1 LAGPHGLVHD
11 NASILK
17 IAAEFYKELFKKESR
32 GDVSLNEDFWEK
44 SDMVNEIEREALVAS
59 FTKSEIKEVVFGCYP
74 EGSPGPDGLPFIFY
88 QKFWDIVKPDIINM
102 VKAFHAGK
110 LDLFRINFANITLI
124 PKTDNASDM
133 KNYRPISLL
142 NCSFK
147 IFGKLLTNRLEGLC
161 QRLIARE
168 QSTFIRGD
176 IFLKVL
182 WLLMRWFIVFISKKT
197 GIILKLDYEKAYNRV
212 NIDFLLEILR
222 LRGFGE

>member
-59 FTKSEIKEVVFGCYP
+59 FTKSEIKEVVFGSYP
-74 EGSPGPDGLPFIFY
+74 EGSLGPDGLPFIFY

-182 WLLMRWFIVFISKKT
+182 
-197 GIILKLDYEKAYNRV
+197 
-212 NIDFLLEILR
+212 
-222 LRGFGE
+222 